1 MTQQP
6 FFVAYGAGVNSTA
19 MLIGLQEH
27 GERPDRIL
35 FSDTG
40 GEKPETYAFMIRFSR
55 WLELKGLPPI
65 EILHYNSHKDDN
77 LEQECLRLGVLPS
90 IVYGWRTCSQKW
102 KIDPQERFLRK
113 WRAAFDAWAAGDKVV
128 KALGFDFGEVYRAD
142 KAHHDDKYNPRFPL
156 IEWQWGRK
164 QCLQAIERAG
174 FCSPPPKSAC
184 FFCPSTKKREVIALS
199 KSNPDLFDR
208 AVAMERRAK
217 TSGKNKKIVH
227 LGRHWSW
234 NEIVRLD
241 RTQLK
246 LLPDPPQIPCACRDG
261 WEE

>member
-19 MLIGLQEH
+19 MLIGLQER

-40 GEKPETYAFMIRFSR
+40 GEKPETYAFMIRFSQ
-55 WLELKGLPPI
+55 WLEIKGLPPI

-90 IVYGWRTCSQKW
+90 IVYGWRTCFQKW
-102 KIDPQERFLRK
+102 KIDPQERYLRQ
-113 WRAAFDAWAAGDKVV
+113 WLAALAVWEADGKVV
-128 KALGFDFGEVYRAD
+128 KALGFDFGEVHRSDKTYRD
-142 KAHHDDKYNPRFPL
+142 ERLELRFPL
-156 IEWQWGRK
+156 IDWQWGRTE
-164 QCLQAIERAG
+164 CLKAIERAD
-174 FCSPPPKSAC
+174 FCAPPPKSAC
-184 FFCPSTKKREVIALS
+184 FFCPSSTKHEVITLS

-208 AVAMERRAK
+208 AVAMEHAAK
-217 TSGKNKKIVH
+217 ASGKNKKIFH

-234 NEIVRLD
+234 ERVVELD
-241 RTQLK
+241 RAQLR

-261 WEE
+261 WE